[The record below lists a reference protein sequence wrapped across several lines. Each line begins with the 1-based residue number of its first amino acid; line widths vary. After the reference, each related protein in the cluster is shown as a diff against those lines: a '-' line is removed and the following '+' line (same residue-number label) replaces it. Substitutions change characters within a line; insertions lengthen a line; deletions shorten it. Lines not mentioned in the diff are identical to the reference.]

1 MTVQVCFDCGNKNPK
16 WASATIGIFLCYN
29 CTTTHR
35 KIGASVSFVRSIN
48 MDRWKEKHLIFMEQ
62 GGNQRARE
70 YYTKHGMMKGAT
82 PNHEDPK
89 LAKYKDMVQAEVDRI
104 LGTREPMEAPKVE
117 PVAKV
122 EAPPVVQEE
131 VKQTGFLVM
140 QKEDSS
146 KVYGFSNV

>member
-1 MTVQVCFDCGNKNPK
+1 
-16 WASATIGIFLCYN
+16 
-29 CTTTHR
+29 
-35 KIGASVSFVRSIN
+35 
-48 MDRWKEKHLIFMEQ
+48 MDLKKKKPL
-62 GGNQRARE
+62 QRAGTALVARLQIRQWWSL
-70 YYTKHGMMKGAT
+70 TVW
-82 PNHEDPK
+82 
-89 LAKYKDMVQAEVDRI
+89 LQAEVDRI